1 MIGGMFILFLVLLL
15 LNVPIAFSLGAS
27 SLFYLLTSN
36 MNAAVLAQK
45 FYAGI
50 DSFTLLCIPGFMLAG
65 ALMNG
70 GGITR
75 RILNFCNAFLGHFTG
90 SLALVNIV
98 ASMVFA
104 GISGTAIADVC
115 SLGGMLI
122 PAMVEDGYDDDFSV
136 AVTAASSVVGPII
149 PPSVPMV
156 IAGSCVS
163 ISVGKMFQAG
173 IIPGVLLGLALCVPT
188 YIISVK
194 RHYPKHERSSWK
206 KRLEVTKDAIWAL
219 LMPVILLGGILSGIF
234 TPTEASIVTCVYS
247 LIVGVFVYKEIK
259 LSDVHVYHGSNPYA
273 KYPVVLGHEGSGEV
287 IAVGEGVTDL
297 KPGASVV
304 FEPITY
310 CGKCYACRCGHHN
323 VCRELK
329 VLGCIVDGIFQEY
342 VVMPRSQVYEYDAS
356 KMTYQQAAL
365 CEPFTIGL
373 QANWRGDVRPGDVVL
388 VHGGGPI
395 GLIVANIAKSRGATV
410 IVSEPNESRLAMAK
424 DFGADYSIN
433 PMKEDLD
440 AFINKLTDGEGVN
453 VIFEAAGV
461 PALLAHATSQLSPAG
476 RLVAMTFGKEP
487 IPVNFKEINAKEL
500 TILGTRHQYQKFP
513 EVVKIL
519 PDHLKEV
526 DEITTHVFKAED
538 FQKAFDTLADRN
550 SGAGKVMLTFA

>member
-173 IIPGVLLGLALCVPT
+173 IIPGVLLGLALCT
-188 YIISVK
+188 HL
-194 RHYPKHERSSWK
+194 HYLGQAPLPQARAFQ
-206 KRLEVTKDAIWAL
+206 LEEALGSYQRCYLGAADAR
-219 LMPVILLGGILSGIF
+219 
-234 TPTEASIVTCVYS
+234 Y
-247 LIVGVFVYKEIK
+247 
-259 LSDVHVYHGSNPYA
+259 
-273 KYPVVLGHEGSGEV
+273 
-287 IAVGEGVTDL
+287 
-297 KPGASVV
+297 
-304 FEPITY
+304 
-310 CGKCYACRCGHHN
+310 
-323 VCRELK
+323 
-329 VLGCIVDGIFQEY
+329 
-342 VVMPRSQVYEYDAS
+342 
-356 KMTYQQAAL
+356 
-365 CEPFTIGL
+365 
-373 QANWRGDVRPGDVVL
+373 
-388 VHGGGPI
+388 
-395 GLIVANIAKSRGATV
+395 
-410 IVSEPNESRLAMAK
+410 
-424 DFGADYSIN
+424 
-433 PMKEDLD
+433 
-440 AFINKLTDGEGVN
+440 
-453 VIFEAAGV
+453 
-461 PALLAHATSQLSPAG
+461 PAG
-476 RLVAMTFGKEP
+476 RHPFRYLYPHRSFHRD
-487 IPVNFKEINAKEL
+487 L
-500 TILGTRHQYQKFP
+500 RL
-513 EVVKIL
+513 L
-519 PDHLKEV
+519 PDCGRVRL
-526 DEITTHVFKAED
+526 
-538 FQKAFDTLADRN
+538 
-550 SGAGKVMLTFA
+550 

>member
-36 MNAAVLAQK
+36 MNVAVLAQK

-115 SLGGMLI
+115 SLGSMLI

-234 TPTEASIVTCVYS
+234 TPTEASVVTCVYS

-259 LSDVHVYHGSNPYA
+259 LSDVPRIVYTN
-273 KYPVVLGHEGSGEV
+273 
-287 IAVGEGVTDL
+287 
-297 KPGASVV
+297 
-304 FEPITY
+304 
-310 CGKCYACRCGHHN
+310 
-323 VCRELK
+323 
-329 VLGCIVDGIFQEY
+329 
-342 VVMPRSQVYEYDAS
+342 MRSCS
-356 KMTYQQAAL
+356 SIIIL
-365 CEPFTIGL
+365 IGL
-373 QANWRGDVRPGDVVL
+373 ANV
-388 VHGGGPI
+388 
-395 GLIVANIAKSRGATV
+395 
-410 IVSEPNESRLAMAK
+410 
-424 DFGADYSIN
+424 F
-433 PMKEDLD
+433 
-440 AFINKLTDGEGVN
+440 AFILTNERIPQKVATAILSMTTN
-453 VIFEAAGV
+453 RILVI
-461 PALLAHATSQLSPAG
+461 LLIN
-476 RLVAMTFGKEP
+476 LVLIFVGMFMGKS
-487 IPVNFKEINAKEL
+487 
-500 TILGTRHQYQKFP
+500 GGD
-513 EVVKIL
+513 
-519 PDHLKEV
+519 PDHLPCAAAGGNGCWHEPGPLCS
-526 DEITTHVFKAED
+526 DGHSEPDDRPDHASRWHVHLHRCPD
-538 FQKAFDTLADRN
+538 RRRFQLESLQGKYAVPDHQPDRAD
-550 SGAGKVMLTFA
+550 AGLLL

>member
-194 RHYPKHERSSWK
+194 RHYPKRNTPPKWSHIWHA
-206 KRLEVTKDAIWAL
+206 TKEAIWAL
-219 LMPVILLGGILSGIF
+219 IMVGIILFGIMGGIV
-234 TPTEASIVTCVYS
+234 TPTEASIICVVYGLFVSVFIYRKMGPKEMYS
-247 LIVGVFVYKEIK
+247 CLKDTVSSASAIMALVAFANVFAFILTKEHIPSMIADAMLHLTTNKYLILLLINLFLIFVGMFMETIAAILILFPTLLAVAAAVGVDPIHFGIIVVMNLVLGLCTPPVGVCLFAATNIGARYGKCTLSDSVKALVPLLIVNFGVLFLVTYVPF
-259 LSDVHVYHGSNPYA
+259 LT
-273 KYPVVLGHEGSGEV
+273 
-287 IAVGEGVTDL
+287 VG
-297 KPGASVV
+297 
-304 FEPITY
+304 
-310 CGKCYACRCGHHN
+310 
-323 VCRELK
+323 
-329 VLGCIVDGIFQEY
+329 
-342 VVMPRSQVYEYDAS
+342 
-356 KMTYQQAAL
+356 
-365 CEPFTIGL
+365 
-373 QANWRGDVRPGDVVL
+373 
-388 VHGGGPI
+388 
-395 GLIVANIAKSRGATV
+395 VAN
-410 IVSEPNESRLAMAK
+410 
-424 DFGADYSIN
+424 
-433 PMKEDLD
+433 
-440 AFINKLTDGEGVN
+440 
-453 VIFEAAGV
+453 
-461 PALLAHATSQLSPAG
+461 
-476 RLVAMTFGKEP
+476 LVMG
-487 IPVNFKEINAKEL
+487 
-500 TILGTRHQYQKFP
+500 
-513 EVVKIL
+513 
-519 PDHLKEV
+519 
-526 DEITTHVFKAED
+526 
-538 FQKAFDTLADRN
+538 
-550 SGAGKVMLTFA
+550 